1 MFRRST
7 SSETFICRQC
17 GKIDVIDSGPHSM
30 ALRVMYGV
38 PSAWIAIST
47 KEDQG
52 IFCTKKCARKWL
64 KKIT

>member
-1 MFRRST
+1 MFRRSM
-7 SSETFICRQC
+7 SSETYICRHC
-17 GKIDVIDSGPHSM
+17 GKVEVIDAGPHSM

-52 IFCTKKCARKWL
+52 LFCTKKCARKWL
-64 KKIT
+64 KKHA